1 MAGMPAGETIRLF
14 DRDGKCAQLALPEGE
29 GSPALAVLEGG
40 GVIRIPP
47 ALMVRQDSNTYS
59 LAARFDD
66 LPEEERA
73 SQDSAQ
79 DRVRRPMEGPEMVI
93 PVLAEQARVR
103 RERTVTG
110 KVRLRKIIHHEEQTI
125 DQPILRERVSV
136 ERVAI
141 DQWIDTAPPIR
152 SEGETLIVPVVEEV
166 LVVEKR
172 LRLREEVRLTWHH
185 EEEHA
190 PQTLVVRREEVL
202 IERTDDEPGPEDR
215 NAEDRNA
222 EDRGEGG
229 GGGEPGRVGGDRPAT

>member
-1 MAGMPAGETIRLF
+1 MAGIPAGETIRLF
-14 DRDGKCAQLALPEGE
+14 DRDGKCAQLAPSDDEGK
-29 GSPALAVLEGG
+29 PALAVLEDGA
-40 GVIRIPP
+40 VVRVPP

-66 LPEEERA
+66 LPQEERA
-73 SQDSAQ
+73 AH
-79 DRVRRPMEGPEMVI
+79 DRLRRHMDDPEMVI
-93 PVLAEQARVR
+93 PVIAEQARVR

-110 KVRLRKIIHHEEQTI
+110 KVRLRKIIHYEEQTI
-125 DQPILRERVSV
+125 DQPILTERVSV

-172 LRLREEVRLTWHH
+172 LRLREEVRVTWHH
-185 EEEHA
+185 EEDHQ
-190 PQTLVVRREEVL
+190 PQNVVVRREEVR
-202 IERTDDEPGPEDR
+202 IERADSEPG
-215 NAEDRNA
+215 AEDRDA
-222 EDRGEGG
+222 EDRSEGG